1 MEQEDYLKK
10 QIDQL
15 ARILGKILT
24 DMLGLKNQGQVGAGI
39 EMSIQAL
46 KDELDIDIQELI
58 ELETSHFIPSLQSE
72 KGFTDVAL
80 EQLASLLLAFADNQ
94 QYGDSKKV
102 YRKCLAIYE
111 YLEKVDKTYSVER
124 HLKMDRIKKLV

>member
-1 MEQEDYLKK
+1 MEQDDYLKR

-24 DMLGLKNQGQVGAGI
+24 EMLGFKNQGKVGAGI

-58 ELETSHFIPSLQSE
+58 ELETSHFIPSLQTE
-72 KGFTDVAL
+72 KGFTDKAL
-80 EQLASLLLAFADNQ
+80 DQLAAILLAIADNQ
-94 QYGDSKKV
+94 HDGNSKKV

-111 YLEKVDKTYSVER
+111 YLEKVDKTYSLDR
-124 HLKMDRIKKLV
+124 YLKIDRIKKLL